1 LPRFAIC
8 SRKAAKIVNFNN
20 FPEYFQQT
28 RNGVKKIMRHLLKLL
43 VIFTVIS
50 VAYSGFAQERQGAFY
65 ISPFIGGYTFEGN
78 QDLNTRPVYGLRGG
92 YNFTKNIAAELVFGY
107 DSTKYAPAAVDV
119 DAKAYNYRLEGIYNF
134 MPDKKLVPF
143 VAIGVGGQSLRYDD
157 GVLGTNI
164 DRNRIVG
171 DYGAG
176 LKYHFTDLIALRAD
190 VRHVLAFGSTYNNL
204 VYTLG
209 IVFSFGGK
217 KESRVVAQAP
227 EQAPVALIAAPI
239 NLAAAAVSES
249 QINLAWNSVAG
260 ATGYKIYRD
269 GTYVTSSPAAALPD
283 KGLNADTRYCYTVTA
298 FDQTNKESDPSNTAC
313 AKTPAPPV
321 VETMK
326 KEAESATAAVAK
338 EMIEKGRAT
347 INVEFDTNKAK
358 IKTKYHQ
365 EIEKFALVMKDY
377 PELKV
382 IIEGHTDTVGGKNF
396 NQKLSERRANSV
408 KNYMVKNF
416 GIDES
421 RLTAKG
427 YGLSKPIA
435 SNKDAA
441 GRQKNRRVEA
451 VVDYTVKK

>member
-1 LPRFAIC
+1 MNVF
-8 SRKAAKIVNFNN
+8 RKQEMEVKIVMKNL
-20 FPEYFQQT
+20 
-28 RNGVKKIMRHLLKLL
+28 MKLFM
-43 VIFTVIS
+43 IFTVIA
-50 VAYSGFAQERQGAFY
+50 VASSGFAQERQGAFY
-65 ISPFIGGYTFEGN
+65 ISPFIGGYIFEGN
-78 QDLNTRPVYGLRGG
+78 QDLNTRPIYGLRGG

-107 DSTKYAPAAVDV
+107 DSTKYAPAAIDI
-119 DAKAYNYRLEGIYNF
+119 DTKIYNYRLEGIYNF
-134 MPDKKLVPF
+134 MPDKRLVPF
-143 VAIGVGGQSLRYDD
+143 VAVGIGGQSIRYDVA
-157 GVLGTNI
+157 GNI
-164 DRNRIVG
+164 DRNRFVA

-176 LKYHFTDLIALRAD
+176 LKYFFTDNIALRAD

-204 VYTLG
+204 EYTLG

-269 GTYVTSSPAAALPD
+269 GTYVASSPAAALPD
-283 KGLNADTRYCYTVTA
+283 KGLNADTNYCYTVTA
-298 FDQTNKESDPSNTAC
+298 IGPEEKESGPSNTAC

-321 VETMK
+321 VEMK
-326 KEAESATAAVAK
+326 KEAESGAAAVAK

-347 INVEFDTNKAK
+347 INVKFDTNKDK
-358 IKTKYHQ
+358 IKPKYHD
-365 EIEKFALVMKDY
+365 EIKKFATVMKDY
-377 PELKV
+377 PDLKV
-382 IIEGHTDTVGGKNF
+382 IIEGHTDNIGGANF
-396 NQKLSERRANSV
+396 NQKLSQRRADSV
-408 KNYMVKNF
+408 KNYMVKKF
-416 GIDES
+416 GIDEA

-427 YGLSKPIA
+427 YGFSKPIA
-435 SNKDAA
+435 SNKDKA